1 MNLGIT
7 YYFLLFMIYSVA
19 GWLLEVTCKYIDYK
33 KFINRGFL
41 IGPYC
46 PIYGFGA
53 VLITFLLY
61 RYEEDPIVLF
71 FMTILTCGALEY
83 ITSWAME
90 KIFKA
95 RWWDYSKRKFNLDG
109 RICLGTLVPFGVFG
123 LILTYITNPFLIN
136 CLDNVNIIT
145 LNIIAVVLF
154 IMYIVDNVISTI
166 IILGFRKTTI
176 IVEREGRADNT
187 EEITKKVK
195 EILAQKSWGYKRLI
209 NAFPSLETI
218 KIRIKEITD
227 EVKEN
232 VNEFKDNI
240 NEKAEDIKNAIND
253 KKEDVKNT
261 IATKTEMMRNT
272 INEKKNYLVNE
283 MYNNSKKIKITLN
296 KTKFEKS
303 IFTKKK

>member
-71 FMTILTCGALEY
+71 LMTILICGALEY
-83 ITSWAME
+83 FTSWAME

-123 LILTYITNPFLIN
+123 LILTYITNPFLLN
-136 CLDNVNIIT
+136 CLNNANLIV
-145 LNIIAVVLF
+145 LNTIAVILF
-154 IMYIVDNVISTI
+154 IIYIVDNIISTI

-176 IVEREGRADNT
+176 TIGRKERADNT

-209 NAFPSLETI
+209 DAFPSLETI

-227 EVKEN
+227 EVKEKEN
-232 VNEFKDNI
+232 VNEFKENI

-261 IATKTEMMRNT
+261 IASKTEMMRNT
-272 INEKKNYLVNE
+272 FNEKK
-283 MYNNSKKIKITLN
+283 
-296 KTKFEKS
+296 
-303 IFTKKK
+303 

>member
-71 FMTILTCGALEY
+71 LMTILICGALEY
-83 ITSWAME
+83 FTSWAME

-123 LILTYITNPFLIN
+123 LILTYITNPFLLN
-136 CLDNVNIIT
+136 CLNNANLIV
-145 LNIIAVVLF
+145 LNTIAVILF
-154 IMYIVDNVISTI
+154 IIYIVDNIISTI

-176 IVEREGRADNT
+176 TIGRKERADNT

-209 NAFPSLETI
+209 DAFPSLETI

-232 VNEFKDNI
+232 VNEFKENI

-261 IATKTEMMRNT
+261 IASKTEMMRNT
-272 INEKKNYLVNE
+272 FNEKK
-283 MYNNSKKIKITLN
+283 
-296 KTKFEKS
+296 
-303 IFTKKK
+303 

>member
-71 FMTILTCGALEY
+71 LMTILICGALEY
-83 ITSWAME
+83 FTSWAME

-123 LILTYITNPFLIN
+123 LILTYITNPFLLN
-136 CLDNVNIIT
+136 CLNNANLIV
-145 LNIIAVVLF
+145 LNTIAVILF
-154 IMYIVDNVISTI
+154 IIYIVDNIISTI
-166 IILGFRKTTI
+166 IILGFRKATI
-176 IVEREGRADNT
+176 TIGRKERADNT

-209 NAFPSLETI
+209 DAFPSLETI

-232 VNEFKDNI
+232 VNEFKENI

-261 IATKTEMMRNT
+261 IASKTEMMRNT
-272 INEKKNYLVNE
+272 FNEKK
-283 MYNNSKKIKITLN
+283 
-296 KTKFEKS
+296 
-303 IFTKKK
+303 

>member
-218 KIRIKEITD
+218 KIRIKEKKD